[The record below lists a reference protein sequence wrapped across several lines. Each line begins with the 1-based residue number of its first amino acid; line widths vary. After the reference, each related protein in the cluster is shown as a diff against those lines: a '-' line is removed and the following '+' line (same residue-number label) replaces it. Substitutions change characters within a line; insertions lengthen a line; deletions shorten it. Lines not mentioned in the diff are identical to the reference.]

1 MNKAIFIIISILV
14 LAACSEDVTVPKPRG
29 FQRIDFPVKKYY
41 RSQNPCNYSMDVP
54 EYATV
59 ELDKYPNA
67 EPCWYNVQYK
77 PFNATLHLSYKP
89 IANRDTLF
97 KLLNDSR
104 TMVYK
109 HTMKAD
115 EIFEN
120 YISKSGKSG
129 IFYELDG
136 STATNAQFFITDS
149 THHFLRGS
157 LYFNVA
163 TNQDSIAPILA
174 FLKKDMLRLIET
186 LEWKK

>member
-1 MNKAIFIIISILV
+1 MRRAIFIIISVLILG
-14 LAACSEDVTVPKPRG
+14 ACSERAIIPKPRG
-29 FQRIDFPVKKYY
+29 FQRIDFPQKKYY

-54 EYATV
+54 IYATV
-59 ELDKYPNA
+59 ELDKYSKT
-67 EPCWYNVQYK
+67 EPCWYNIQYT
-77 PFNATLHLSYKP
+77 PFHATLHLSYKA

-115 EIFEN
+115 EISEN
-120 YISKSGKSG
+120 YISKPEKSG
-129 IFYELDG
+129 IFYELTG

-157 LYFNVA
+157 LYFNAV
-163 TNQDSIAPILA
+163 TNQDSIEPVLA

-186 LEWKK
+186 LKWKK